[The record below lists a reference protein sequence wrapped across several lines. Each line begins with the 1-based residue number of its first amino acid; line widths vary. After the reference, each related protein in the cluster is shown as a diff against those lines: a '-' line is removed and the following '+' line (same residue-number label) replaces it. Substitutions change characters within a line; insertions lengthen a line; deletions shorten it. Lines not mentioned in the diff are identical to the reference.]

1 MNEIF
6 ENLYEMTAFSN
17 IIAEP
22 QFLIMY
28 AIAFVLLY
36 LGIKKQYEPLLL
48 VPIAFGVLLANFP
61 GGDMGVIQADENGMV
76 MINGVMK
83 NIWEM
88 PLHDIAHELG
98 LMNFIYYMLIKTG
111 FLPPIIFMGVGALTD
126 FGPMLRNLRLSIFG
140 AAAQLGI
147 FTVLLV
153 SILMGFTPKEA
164 ASLGIIGGADGPTA
178 IFTTIKLAPHLLGP
192 IAIAA
197 YSYMALVP
205 VIIPLVVKLLCSK
218 KELSINMKEQEKKY
232 PSKTEIKNLRVLK
245 IIFPIV
251 VTTVVALF
259 VPSAV
264 PLIGMLMFGNLVKEI
279 GSNTFR
285 LFDAASNSI
294 MNAATIFLGLSVG
307 ATMTTEAFLNWTTIG
322 IVIGGFLAFALSI
335 TGGILFVKLVNLFSK
350 KKINPL
356 IGATGLSAVPM
367 ASRAANEDLF
377 IMSISMQNHGGYTEK
392 YDNFDEKV
400 RLLGL
405 NYPDVNQYLSLVHE
419 SDSALEYLISYF
431 QNVDDPVEIV
441 FFGDHQPSLSSS
453 FYPNLNGKGLSGL
466 TEDELED
473 LYTIPF
479 FIWTN
484 YESTEV
490 ELPVTSINYLST
502 LALERAGIELPAYN
516 QFLADMMET
525 IPAINSRGYYSKSA
539 GGFLHIEEATGEE
552 ADWIRNYNILQYNNM
567 FDKKEKSEVF
577 FPYLK

>member
-1 MNEIF
+1 MEDIF
-6 ENLYEMTAFSN
+6 ARLYEMTAFSN

-28 AIAFVLLY
+28 AIAFILLY
-36 LGIKKQYEPLLL
+36 LGIKKKYEPLLL
-48 VPIAFGVLLANFP
+48 IPIAFGVLLANFP
-61 GGDMGVIQADENGMV
+61 GGEMGVVQADENGMV
-76 MINGVMK
+76 MVNGVMK

-88 PLHDIAHELG
+88 PLHEIAHDLG

-153 SILMGFTPKEA
+153 AILMGFTPKEA

-205 VIIPLVVKLLCSK
+205 VIIPLVVKLWCTK

-245 IIFPIV
+245 ILFPIV

-279 GSNTFR
+279 GSDTSR
-285 LFDAASNSI
+285 LFD
-294 MNAATIFLGLSVG
+294 AATIFLGLSVG

-335 TGGILFVKLVNLFSK
+335 SGGILFVKIFNLFTK

-356 IGATGLSAVPM
+356 IGACGLSAVPM
-367 ASRAANEDLF
+367 ASRVANEIAL
-377 IMSISMQNHGGYTEK
+377 K
-392 YDNFDEKV
+392 YDPKNHV
-400 RLLGL
+400 L
-405 NYPDVNQYLSLVHE
+405 QYCMASNISGVIG
-419 SDSALEYLISYF
+419 SAVAAGVLIS
-431 QNVDDPVEIV
+431 
-441 FFGDHQPSLSSS
+441 
-453 FYPNLNGKGLSGL
+453 
-466 TEDELED
+466 
-473 LYTIPF
+473 
-479 FIWTN
+479 
-484 YESTEV
+484 
-490 ELPVTSINYLST
+490 
-502 LALERAGIELPAYN
+502 
-516 QFLADMMET
+516 FL
-525 IPAINSRGYYSKSA
+525 G
-539 GGFLHIEEATGEE
+539 
-552 ADWIRNYNILQYNNM
+552 
-567 FDKKEKSEVF
+567 
-577 FPYLK
+577 